1 MWWKK
6 QTEGISRLSYLPH
19 YPACNSVLSVAQSF
33 LLPFTKDEFLS
44 AVLKYSLSIFNQ
56 RAYWNKIEWE
66 SRVNFK
72 FSSLSSCC
80 LGANLKGADS
90 LIKAQNFKW
99 NKDEYSKCNLK
110 DIDLKSQTKAYFF
123 SLTDNSTKF
132 TSKPKYFYS
141 LKPYAFSEFHLDR
154 RGLLSDKG
162 SKLKSTLGVFYLYWI
177 WNMYQNLTAIF
188 FRKNNTTGI
197 SRLHLIFSFLACRIF
212 RVVPVKRKKCRM
224 KIATVWTA

>member
-1 MWWKK
+1 M
-6 QTEGISRLSYLPH
+6 SRLSYLPH

-56 RAYWNKIEWE
+56 RVYWNKIEWE

-123 SLTDNSTKF
+123 LSPITQQSLLPNRNISIHWNRTLLVSF
-132 TSKPKYFYS
+132 T
-141 LKPYAFSEFHLDR
+141 LID
-154 RGLLSDKG
+154 
-162 SKLKSTLGVFYLYWI
+162 GVYL
-177 WNMYQNLTAIF
+177 AI
-188 FRKNNTTGI
+188 
-197 SRLHLIFSFLACRIF
+197 
-212 RVVPVKRKKCRM
+212 RVVN
-224 KIATVWTA
+224 WNQL